1 MKRRSGIARGRAGR
15 RPRTRGFTL
24 VELLVAVMVMSVG
37 ILGLAST
44 AGVVTR
50 LMSGAARQTI
60 AANVVQ
66 ARFEMMRNRSC
77 ASLAGGSAVT
87 RNVRERWGVKSLSPT
102 LAMVV
107 DTTRFATM
115 SGRPA
120 ITRVYRSYIPCTT
133 P

>member
-77 ASLAGGSAVT
+77 ASLSGGSAIT
-87 RNVRERWGVKSLSPT
+87 RRVRERWGVSFPSST
-102 LAMVV
+102 LALVV
-107 DTTRFATM
+107 DTASFATM
-115 SGRPA
+115 SGRPSIA
-120 ITRVYRSYIPCTT
+120 HVYRSYLPCR
-133 P
+133 